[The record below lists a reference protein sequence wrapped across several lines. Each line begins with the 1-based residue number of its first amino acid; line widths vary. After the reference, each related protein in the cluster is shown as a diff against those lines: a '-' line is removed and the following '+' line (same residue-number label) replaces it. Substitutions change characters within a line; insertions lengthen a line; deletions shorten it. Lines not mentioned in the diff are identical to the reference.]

1 MRTLSA
7 TCLAIA
13 LANKNDS
20 LRLVE
25 RACKRFG
32 GTYVCLEDDHGLI
45 EVQANMEDANLRIA
59 ALVKRAA

>member
-13 LANKNDS
+13 IAHKNGS

-25 RACKRFG
+25 RASRFG
-32 GTYVCLEDDHGLI
+32 GTFIAMEDDHGLI
-45 EVQANMEDANLRIA
+45 EVQANMEDAKLRIA
-59 ALVKRAA
+59 AIIKRAA

>member
-13 LANKNDS
+13 IAHKIGS

-25 RACKRFG
+25 RASRFG
-32 GTYVCLEDDHGLI
+32 GTFIAIEDDHGLI
-45 EVQANMEDANLRIA
+45 EVQANMERG
-59 ALVKRAA
+59 RG

>member
-13 LANKNDS
+13 IAHKAGT

-25 RACKRFG
+25 HTSSYGLGKCI
-32 GTYVCLEDDHGLI
+32 CIEDDKGLI
-45 EVQANMEDANLRIA
+45 EIALDRPEAEARIA
-59 ALVKRAA
+59 SVVRRLA